1 MNYVFYIA
9 LGYLSGSV
17 LYSYFLPLWLKG
29 LDVTRDT
36 PDGNPGT
43 FNCISKAGWPLGL
56 LALACDV
63 LKGAA
68 PVLLA
73 ANALG
78 TSEWAFALVA
88 AAPAAGH
95 AWPVF
100 RRFRGGKAIAVS
112 FGAALG
118 LWPVWQPF
126 GVLAACYLFFSLVV
140 RLEPHRF
147 RSIVTYLCF
156 GAWNL
161 IRFGTAPAALG
172 CALTALTVISR
183 HWRPEPA
190 EEPPRVRFAL
200 RRQE

>member
-17 LYSYFLPLWLKG
+17 LYSHCLPLWLKG
-29 LDVTRDT
+29 LDVTQDT
-36 PDGNPGT
+36 PDGNPGA
-43 FNCISKAGWPLGL
+43 FNCIAKAGWPLGL

-73 ANALG
+73 AKALG
-78 TSEWAFALVA
+78 TSEWAFALVV

-112 FGAALG
+112 FGTALG
-118 LWPVWQPF
+118 LWPVWQP
-126 GVLAACYLFFSLVV
+126 LASWRRAICFS
-140 RLEPHRF
+140 PWWCGW
-147 RSIVTYLCF
+147 SP
-156 GAWNL
+156 
-161 IRFGTAPAALG
+161 TASAPLSPT
-172 CALTALTVISR
+172 CASAR
-183 HWRPEPA
+183 GR
-190 EEPPRVRFAL
+190 
-200 RRQE
+200 

>member
-36 PDGNPGT
+36 PAGNPGA

-112 FGAALG
+112 FGTALG

-126 GVLAACYLFFSLVV
+126 GILAACYLFFSLVV

-147 RSIVTYLCF
+147 RSIVAYLCF
-156 GAWNL
+156 GAGAL
-161 IRFGTAPAALG
+161 IRFGPVPAALG
-172 CALTALTVISR
+172 SALTALIVISR
-183 HWRPEPA
+183 HWRPEP
-190 EEPPRVRFAL
+190 EEESPTVRFAP